1 MRKEIMTTK
10 NRIPLYEGD
19 GFIHAGNTVGFSPR
33 WEAAAELLSGLAGW
47 IRTKSLFGQG
57 SALDNYLARASSLAD
72 VERRLRE
79 VERDGRFFPG

>member
-1 MRKEIMTTK
+1 MKTK
-10 NRIPLYEGD
+10 NRMPMYEGD
-19 GFIHAGNTVGFSPR
+19 GFIHAGSVVGVSPR
-33 WEAAAELLSGLAGW
+33 WEAAAELLSGFAGW
-47 IRTKSLFGQG
+47 VRAKSLFGQG

>member
-1 MRKEIMTTK
+1 MKTK
-10 NRIPLYEGD
+10 NRMPLYEGD
-19 GFIHAGNTVGFSPR
+19 GFIHAGDAVGVSPR
-33 WEAAAELLSGLAGW
+33 WEAMAELLSEFVDW

-57 SALDNYLARASSLAD
+57 SALDSYLARASSLAD